1 MSYYRAVAKR
11 SELVEGDAHIVSVD
25 GREIALFQIDGE
37 VHALENVCPH
47 RGGPIGEGLVKDGHV
62 TCPWHEWTFEIRSGT
77 CTLNAAAFVQR
88 FPVRI
93 DGEDVLVLPEPEP
106 RD

>member
-47 RGGPIGEGLVKDGHV
+47 RHSL
-62 TCPWHEWTFEIRSGT
+62 RSMAHMSLRAET
-77 CTLNAAAFVQR
+77 
-88 FPVRI
+88 
-93 DGEDVLVLPEPEP
+93 
-106 RD
+106 